1 MRAGRD
7 IKKGEH
13 LSIMYTHSLW
23 GSAGRREHLNST
35 KKFWCKC
42 ERCKDPTEFG
52 KDAYRK
58 FFSVD
63 EAVY

>member
-7 IKKGEH
+7 IKEGEH

-23 GSAGRREHLNST
+23 GSAGRREHLYST

-42 ERCKDPTEFG
+42 ERCEDPSEFG
-52 KDAYRK
+52 NDTKIERYP
-58 FFSVD
+58 
-63 EAVY
+63 

>member
-7 IKKGEH
+7 IKQGEH

-23 GSAGRREHLNST
+23 GSAGRREHLYST

-42 ERCKDPTEFG
+42 ERCEDPSEFG
-52 KDAYRK
+52 KDTK
-58 FFSVD
+58 N
-63 EAVY
+63 